1 MNVPNL
7 QEILTNIVV
16 GLINELVNFV
26 PRLIST
32 IVILTIGFLIARL
45 VRTLVRTILAK
56 VGIDRIGDKPNE
68 IDVIRNLNT
77 PIRISGLIG
86 QVLYFFIVLV
96 FATAAA
102 ELLGVAALTDLVKGI
117 TTLIPKLIVAAVV
130 LIAGLFVAEGLKKL
144 IISLCLSF
152 NISAGRMLGSIA
164 FSFFLTITIINA
176 LSQAGLNTQ
185 LLESSFNLI
194 IGGVI
199 IAFAVGYGIASRD
212 VLANILS
219 SFYAKNKFKIG
230 QYIRVE
236 ETEGRIIAIDSTS
249 LTLQTGESSTLIPLQ
264 TVQQKKVEI
273 FA

>member
-1 MNVPNL
+1 M
-7 QEILTNIVV
+7 
-16 GLINELVNFV
+16 
-26 PRLIST
+26 
-32 IVILTIGFLIARL
+32 
-45 VRTLVRTILAK
+45 RTLVRTILAK
-56 VGIDRIGDKPNE
+56 VGIDRIGDKLNE